1 LPRARKTFFAAAGR
15 CHNPAI
21 APLQK
26 QLLGRSHKKGAA
38 MRVLRIAVLTWLAF
52 VPLGALPCA
61 GQAAGQAAD
70 NIDDLQAMNDKAF
83 ELHRAGKSADA
94 EALAKRALAEAEQ
107 RLGAEA
113 APVGVLL
120 RSVAVFIFAQA
131 HYDEAEPLLARS
143 LAILEK
149 TRGPEH
155 RDVMLTL
162 DLTARLR
169 VAQKRPGD
177 AVALFQRVLAIEE
190 KLLGP
195 ESKDLLKTLDAI
207 AILHTGQR
215 KFREAE
221 PVLEQGLAILEKA
234 HGPDG
239 PELVPWLHK
248 LARHQDMQFKKDRAE
263 PYYRR
268 ALAIM
273 EKARGGEHPDILEA
287 LAKLAE
293 FYAGQSADRYLPQ
306 GEELFRRALA
316 ITGKAHGA
324 ESVELR
330 RWHDAL
336 GGLYQKL
343 RRYDDAEAQY
353 LRSLALVE
361 KAKGPDDREVIAAL
375 GKLADIYAGFGNKT
389 SGKAVPVHQRIVAIL
404 EKTLPAAHPDIA
416 AALQRLGVAYEADK
430 QRPEAEAAYQR
441 ALALL
446 EQAHGPD
453 HPAVAKALDKLGS
466 LYGTYPARDY
476 DKAEPL
482 YKRALAIAEKTSRP
496 DEPSLMVPLLKL
508 ASNYQSMRRFAEAE
522 PLYRR
527 VLAIREKM
535 HGPEDPSLRT
545 ALENVAEVSEQQG
558 RYDEAEQV
566 YLRIIAIQEKAKG
579 PEDLYVSNTLG
590 KLSKLYSDR
599 GEYAKAEPILRR
611 LLASAEKKV
620 DPARKDVLADM
631 GVHQARNDL
640 GKLLQRTAR
649 LPEAEA
655 LLRRA
660 LESDEQR
667 HGPDDRMVFFDRIN
681 LGSVLHDANKLE
693 EAEALLRQALA
704 SAERHAPGHEIGRA
718 LNALAGLLRDTDKPA
733 EAEAMYRR
741 SLALA
746 EQFGFPPHIAT
757 NLGNLALVL
766 KDTGRADDAEPLLR
780 RALAIDE
787 QHFGPDHIEIAA
799 PTSNLASAL
808 IDAGRY
814 AEAEPLLRRSLAITE
829 KALDPDHP
837 RVATRLNNLA
847 FMMNKTGRGGEAEQL
862 LRRALAIGE
871 KTQGPDHPALGSA
884 LDNFAYALMRAGKL
898 AESRE
903 AARRALDLYRR
914 AYGPTH
920 RGVAT
925 EVYNLAALHA
935 MEGDWSGSLGLFR
948 DARPALTR
956 RPGLGEAAERTSL
969 SIAVLRQ
976 NADPLRAYA
985 RALHR
990 VGPQDAAMRAE
1001 SFEMAQWALQTQ
1013 AAQALAQMSAR
1024 FGKSGGPMVDL
1035 VRERQ
1040 NLLLQRH
1047 AQDRRLLA
1055 AAGEADLSV
1064 TQALRDSIAG
1074 LDARLDRMDAELASK
1089 FPEFGELTNPRPLGL
1104 AELQALLAPGEALVQ
1119 FLDVPPVDRLAG
1131 ETLVWTVTR
1140 DTIVWRSV
1148 PQDSESLAASVMALR
1163 CGLDRKLWQDKDA
1176 GEKCRA
1182 ALGSSSRRAPR
1193 DLPFDVARAHALYQ
1207 ALLGPDEAIIRD
1219 KRLLIVPS
1227 GPLASL
1233 PFGVLV
1239 TALPAGAGD
1248 APDYARTAWLGTR
1261 QPLSVLP
1268 SVASLKALRQLAR
1281 GSRATKAYL
1290 GIGNPLLEGAQQ
1302 DPLYGEINRL
1312 RAQAARDRQRCQAPR
1327 PTRLAFEAGRALSGF
1342 DALFQGKNADIEQ
1355 IRLATPLPETA
1366 DELCDVG
1373 QRLGVTDSEIL
1384 LGDRASEAVV
1394 KDLSE
1399 KGRLADYRFLHFATH
1414 GAVAGELR
1422 NAAEPGLILTPP
1434 AKGTTDIK
1442 ALERDDGYLTA
1453 SEIAALKLDPDWVI
1467 LSACNT
1473 ASGASAKAEAL
1484 SGLARAFFYAGARS
1498 LLVSHWEVDSDATV
1512 KLVTGAF
1519 EALAR
1524 EPGLSHADVL
1534 QRSMLALV
1542 NAGGQEAH
1550 PAYWAPFIVVGAGG
1564 AAPDM
1569 AATAGAATAST
1580 AAPDLVPPLPIR
1592 ASGGKGKAAKSG
1604 VPAAE
1609 KKKPSAG
1616 RRPPT
1621 PDWEREVFNR

>member
-1 LPRARKTFFAAAGR
+1 
-15 CHNPAI
+15 
-21 APLQK
+21 
-26 QLLGRSHKKGAA
+26 
-38 MRVLRIAVLTWLAF
+38 MRVLRVALLAWLAF
-52 VPLGALPCA
+52 FPLGLPPCA
-61 GQAAGQAAD
+61 GQAADQAAD
-70 NIDDLQAMNDKAF
+70 TIDDLQALNDKAF
-83 ELHRAGKSADA
+83 ELHRAGKSAEA
-94 EALAKRALAEAEQ
+94 EVLAKQTLAAAEKRVGPEA
-107 RLGAEA
+107 G
-113 APVGVLL
+113 PVGVLL

-131 HYDEAEPLLARS
+131 HYDEAEPLLTRS

-162 DLTARLR
+162 DLMARLR
-169 VAQKRPGD
+169 VAQKRPAD

-195 ESKDLLKTLDAI
+195 ESKELLKTLDAI
-207 AILHTGQR
+207 AILQTGQR

-221 PVLEQGLAILEKA
+221 PVLEQGLAILQKA

-239 PELVPWLHK
+239 PELAPWLHK
-248 LARHQDMQFKKDRAE
+248 LARLQDMQFKKDRAE

-268 ALAIM
+268 ALTIM
-273 EKARGGEHPDILEA
+273 ETARGADHPDILEA

-293 FYAGQSADRYLPQ
+293 FYAGQSDDRYLPQ

-316 ITGKAHGA
+316 ITEKEKGA
-324 ESVELR
+324 ESLDLR

-336 GGLYQKL
+336 GALYQKL

-361 KAKGPDDREVIAAL
+361 KAKGPDDREVIGAL
-375 GKLADIYAGFGNKT
+375 SKLAGVYAGFGNKT
-389 SGKAVPVHQRIVAIL
+389 SGKAVPVHQRIVAIQ

-416 AALQRLGVAYEADK
+416 AALQRLGAAYEADK
-430 QRPEAEAAYQR
+430 RPPEAEGAYKR

-453 HPAVAKALDKLGS
+453 HPAVAKALDQLGS

-496 DEPSLMVPLLKL
+496 DEPSLMVPLLRL
-508 ASNYQSMRRFAEAE
+508 ASNYQSMRRFADAE

-527 VLAIREKM
+527 ILAIREKM
-535 HGPEDPSLRT
+535 HGAEDPSLRT
-545 ALENVAEVSEQQG
+545 ALENVAEVVQQQG
-558 RYDEAEQV
+558 RYGEAEQV
-566 YLRIIAIQEKAKG
+566 YLRMIAILEKAKG
-579 PEDLYVSNTLG
+579 PEDTYVVGTLG
-590 KLSKLYSDR
+590 KLSKLYSDH

-620 DPARKDVLADM
+620 DPARKDIIADM
-631 GVHQARNDL
+631 GVHHARNDL

-667 HGPDDRMVFFDRIN
+667 HGPDDRMVFYDRIN
-681 LGSVLHDANKLE
+681 LGTVLHDANKLE

-704 SAERHAPGHEIGRA
+704 SAEKHAPGHEIGRA
-718 LNALAGLLRDTDKPA
+718 LNALAGLLRDTDKQA

-741 SLALA
+741 SLALS
-746 EQFGFPPHIAT
+746 EQWGFPPHIAT
-757 NLGNLALVL
+757 NLGNLAIVL
-766 KDTGRADDAEPLLR
+766 KNTGRPEDAEAMLR

-787 QHFGPDHIEIAA
+787 QHFGADHIETAA
-799 PTSNLASAL
+799 PTSNLASHL

-829 KALDPDHP
+829 KALGPDHP
-837 RVATRLNNLA
+837 RVATRLNNLG
-847 FMMNKTGRGGEAEQL
+847 FMMNQTGRGAEAEPV

-871 KTQGPDHPALGSA
+871 KSQGPDHPSLAAALN
-884 LDNFAYALMRAGKL
+884 NFAYTLMRAGKL
-898 AESRE
+898 RESRE
-903 AARRALDLYRR
+903 AARRSLDLYRR
-914 AYGPTH
+914 TYGPAH
-920 RGVAT
+920 RGVAM

-935 MEGDWSGSLGLFR
+935 MEDDWSGVLGLFR
-948 DARPALTR
+948 EARPALTR
-956 RPGLGEAAERTSL
+956 RPGLGDVGDRMNL
-969 SIAVLRQ
+969 SIALLRQ
-976 NADPLRAYA
+976 NADPLRGYA

-1013 AAQALAQMSAR
+1013 AAEALAQMSAR
-1024 FGKSGGPMVDL
+1024 FGKSGGPMVEL

-1040 NLLLQRH
+1040 NLLLQRQ

-1055 AAGEADLSV
+1055 AAGEANLSI

-1074 LDARLDRMDAELASK
+1074 LDAQLDRMDAELASK
-1089 FPEFGELTNPRPLGL
+1089 FPEFGELTNPRPLDL
-1104 AELQALLAPGEALVQ
+1104 AELQALLSPSEVLVQ
-1119 FLDVPPVDRLAG
+1119 FLDVPPVDKLAG

-1148 PQDSESLAASVMALR
+1148 PQDSKALAESVMALR
-1163 CGLDRKLWQDKDA
+1163 CGLDRKLWQDKEG

-1182 ALGSSSRRAPR
+1182 ALNIPSRRAPR
-1193 DLPFDVARAHALYQ
+1193 ELPFDVARAHALYQ

-1239 TALPAGAGD
+1239 TALPPGGGD
-1248 APDYARTAWLGTR
+1248 SPTDYARTAWLGTR

-1268 SVASLKALRQLAR
+1268 SVASLKALRQFAR

-1290 GIGNPLLEGAQQ
+1290 GIGNPLLDGAQQ
-1302 DPLYGEINRL
+1302 DPLYGEINRT
-1312 RAQAARDRQRCQAPR
+1312 RAQAARDRQRCQSPR

-1422 NAAEPGLILTPP
+1422 NAAEPGLLLTPP

-1473 ASGASAKAEAL
+1473 ASGANAKAEAL

-1524 EPGLSHADVL
+1524 EPGLGHADVL

-1542 NAGGQEAH
+1542 KAGGQEAH

-1564 AAPDM
+1564 EAPDAAISAAA
-1569 AATAGAATAST
+1569 AATTAST
-1580 AAPDLVPPLPIR
+1580 ASATELVPPLPIR
-1592 ASGGKGKAAKSG
+1592 ASGAKANAVKSG
-1604 VPAAE
+1604 APAPPASAQ
-1609 KKKPSAG
+1609 KKKSSPA
-1616 RRPPT
+1616 RRQAS

>member
-1 LPRARKTFFAAAGR
+1 
-15 CHNPAI
+15 
-21 APLQK
+21 
-26 QLLGRSHKKGAA
+26 
-38 MRVLRIAVLTWLAF
+38 MRVFRVAVLAWLAF
-52 VPLGALPCA
+52 SPLGALPCA
-61 GQAAGQAAD
+61 GQAADQAAD
-70 NIDDLQAMNDKAF
+70 PIDELQAKNDKAF
-83 ELHRAGKSADA
+83 ELHRAGKSAEA
-94 EALAKRALAEAEQ
+94 EVLAKQALAEAEQ
-107 RLGAEA
+107 RVGAETTA
-113 APVGVLL
+113 VGVLL
-120 RSVAVFIFAQA
+120 RGIAVFVHAQA
-131 HYDEAEPLLARS
+131 RYDEAEALLTRS

-149 TRGPEH
+149 TRGPEQ

-162 DLTARLR
+162 DLFARVR

-177 AVALFQRVLAIEE
+177 AVVLFQRVLAIQE

-195 ESKDLLKTLDAI
+195 EHGDLLKTLDAI
-207 AILHTGQR
+207 AILQVGQR

-221 PVLEQGLAILEKA
+221 PLLEQGLAILQKA

-248 LARHQDMQFKKDRAE
+248 LARHQDMQFKKDAAE

-273 EKARGGEHPDILEA
+273 EKARGPEHPDILEA
-287 LAKLAE
+287 LGKLAE
-293 FYAGQSADRYLPQ
+293 FYASASDDRYPPQ
-306 GEELFRRALA
+306 GEDLFRRALA
-316 ITGKAHGA
+316 ITEKAQGA
-324 ESVELR
+324 ESMELR

-336 GGLYQKL
+336 GGLYFKL
-343 RRYDDAEAQY
+343 RRFDDAEAQY
-353 LRSLALVE
+353 LRSLALLE
-361 KAKGPDDREVIAAL
+361 KARGPDDREIIGAL
-375 GKLADIYAGFGNKT
+375 SKLANVYAGFGNKT

-416 AALQRLGVAYEADK
+416 AGLQRLGGAYEAEK
-430 QRPEAEAAYQR
+430 QRPEAEEAYKR

-453 HPAVAKALDKLGS
+453 HPDVAKALDKLGS
-466 LYGTYPARDY
+466 LYGTYPAREY

-482 YKRALAIAEKTSRP
+482 YKRALAIAEKASRP
-496 DEPSLMVPLLKL
+496 DDLSLTQPLLKL
-508 ASNYQSMRRFAEAE
+508 ASNYQLMHRFAEAE

-527 VLAIREKM
+527 ILAIREKM
-535 HGPEDPSLRT
+535 HGPDNPSLGT
-545 ALENVAEVSEQQG
+545 ALENVAEIVEKQG
-558 RYDEAEQV
+558 RYGEAEQV
-566 YLRIIAIQEKAKG
+566 YLRLVAILEKAKG
-579 PEDLYVSNTLG
+579 PDDTRVADTLG
-590 KLSKLYSDR
+590 KLGKLYSDQ
-599 GEYAKAEPILRR
+599 GEYTKAEPILRR
-611 LLASAEKKV
+611 LLERAEQTV
-620 DPARKDVLADM
+620 DPTRKDIVADM
-631 GVHQARNDL
+631 GANRARNDL
-640 GKLLQRTAR
+640 GRLLQRTAR

-655 LLRRA
+655 LFRRA
-660 LESDEQR
+660 LESDER
-667 HGPDDRMVFFDRIN
+667 RYGPDDQITFLDRVN
-681 LGSVLHDANKLE
+681 LGIVLHDANKLE
-693 EAEALLRQALA
+693 EAETVLRQAVA
-704 SAERHAPGHEIGRA
+704 SAGKYAPGHELGRA
-718 LNALAGLLRDTDKPA
+718 LNALAGLLRDTDKQA

-741 SLALA
+741 ALDLA

-757 NLGNLALVL
+757 NLGNLAIVL
-766 KDTGRADDAEPLLR
+766 QNTGRPEDAETLLR

-787 QHFGPDHIEIAA
+787 QHFGPDHIETAA
-799 PTSNLASAL
+799 ATSNLASIL
-808 IDAGRY
+808 NDAGRY

-829 KALDPDHP
+829 KVLGPDHP

-847 FMMNKTGRGGEAEQL
+847 FMMNQTGRGAEAEPI
-862 LRRALAIGE
+862 LRRALAIDE
-871 KTQGPDHPALGSA
+871 TNRGPDHPALGSA
-884 LDNFAYALMRAGKL
+884 LDNLAYTLMRAGKL
-898 AESRE
+898 RESRE
-903 AARRALDLYRR
+903 AAGRALDLYRR
-914 AYGPTH
+914 GYGPTH
-920 RGVAT
+920 RGVAM

-935 MEGDWSGSLGLFR
+935 MEDDWSGSLGLFR
-948 DARPALTR
+948 EARPALIR
-956 RPGLGEAAERTSL
+956 RPGLGEASDRTKL
-969 SIAVLRQ
+969 SMSMLLQ

-1013 AAQALAQMSAR
+1013 AAEALAQMSAR
-1024 FGKSGGPMVDL
+1024 FGKSGGPMVEL

-1040 NLLLQRH
+1040 NVLLQRQ
-1047 AQDRRLLA
+1047 AQDKRLLA
-1055 AAGEADLSV
+1055 AAGEADLSL
-1064 TQALRDSIAG
+1064 TKALRDSIAE
-1074 LDARLDRMDAELASK
+1074 LDERLDRMDAELASK
-1089 FPEFGELTNPRPLGL
+1089 FPEFGELTSPRPISL
-1104 AELQALLAPGEALVQ
+1104 AELQALLSPGEALVQ
-1119 FLDVPPVDRLAG
+1119 FLDVRPVDKLAG

-1140 DTIVWRSV
+1140 DTISWRSV
-1148 PQDSESLAASVMALR
+1148 PQDSKTLAESVMALR
-1163 CGLDRKLWQDKDA
+1163 CGLDRKLWQDKDG

-1182 ALGSSSRRAPR
+1182 ALNSPSRRAPR
-1193 DLPFDVARAHALYQ
+1193 ELPFDVARAHTLYQ
-1207 ALLGPDEAIIRD
+1207 ALLGPDEALIRD
-1219 KRLLIVPS
+1219 KRLIIVPS

-1248 APDYARTAWLGTR
+1248 APADYARTAWLGTR

-1268 SVASLKALRQLAR
+1268 SVSSLKALRQLAR

-1302 DPLYGEINRL
+1302 DPLYGEINRV
-1312 RAQAARDRQRCQAPR
+1312 RAQAARDRQRCQGPR
-1327 PTRLAFEAGRALSGF
+1327 PTRVAFEAGRALSGF
-1342 DALFQGKNADIEQ
+1342 DALFLGKNADIEQ

-1384 LGDRASEAVV
+1384 LGDRASETVV

-1434 AKGTTDIK
+1434 AKGTTDIR

-1542 NAGGQEAH
+1542 KAGGQEAH

-1564 AAPDM
+1564 EMPVSAAAA
-1569 AATAGAATAST
+1569 AATTTAST
-1580 AAPDLVPPLPIR
+1580 TEAPDVVPPLPVRSPR
-1592 ASGGKGKAAKSG
+1592 AKANAARPGQKSQ
-1604 VPAAE
+1604 
-1609 KKKPSAG
+1609 AG
-1616 RRPPT
+1616 RKRNE